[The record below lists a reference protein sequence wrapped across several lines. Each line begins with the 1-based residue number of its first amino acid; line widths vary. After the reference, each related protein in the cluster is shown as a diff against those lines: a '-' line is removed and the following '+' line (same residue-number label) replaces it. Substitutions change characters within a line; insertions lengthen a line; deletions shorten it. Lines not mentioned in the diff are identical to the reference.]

1 MDQHLDRLVRQDLK
15 VRQVPLV
22 PSVLLDQLVRLVPKA
37 PKETKATLVLLV
49 QQVLLVLKGRRARR
63 ATKVRPAP
71 RVQLAKMEH
80 LVRRVKLAKLVQQER
95 LVPLEPLEP
104 LEPLVLV
111 VRQDLQVHKAKMV
124 LEEPPEQLVP
134 QAKAVG
140 LGQHLPGTIPLTMS
154 SNCKPRPLAR
164 PWVRLQVGCSQS
176 RTIAVLASPVTTLAT
191 A

>member
-104 LEPLVLV
+104 LVLV